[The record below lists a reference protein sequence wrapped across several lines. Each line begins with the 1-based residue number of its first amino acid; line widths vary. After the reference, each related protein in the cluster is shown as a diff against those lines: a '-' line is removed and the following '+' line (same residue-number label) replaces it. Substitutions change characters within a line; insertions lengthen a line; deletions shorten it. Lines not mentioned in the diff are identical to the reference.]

1 MFINCVNQSIVMQII
16 LLYTRVMCFPLLCAL
31 YHHKALGRVT
41 AHLIRKSEVLH
52 LYCTCI

>member
-41 AHLIRKSEVLH
+41 AHLVRKSKVLH
-52 LYCTCI
+52 TK

>member
-41 AHLIRKSEVLH
+41 AHLVRKSEVLH
-52 LYCTCI
+52 IK